1 MQCTSKTQAQRM
13 AYFGARKMSEAG
25 YLLRT
30 TQWEGFYDVVKDEE
44 TLYSVRIGDPVMP
57 DSCTCPFF
65 TENKEFGICKHLYW
79 TRWQVEA
86 EADAASL
93 AESDPGR

>member
-1 MQCTSKTQAQRM
+1 
-13 AYFGARKMSEAG
+13 
-25 YLLRT
+25 
-30 TQWEGFYDVVKDEE
+30 
-44 TLYSVRIGDPVMP
+44 MP

-65 TENKEFGICKHLYW
+65 TENKGFGICKHLYW

-86 EADAASL
+86 EADTASL